1 MTEPE
6 MRFRQVHLDFHTS
19 EAIAG
24 VGADFDGDRFA
35 ATLERARVDSVTCF
49 ARCHHGWVYYD
60 TKLFPKRVHPG
71 LARPG
76 LLAEQIEACHRRDI
90 RVPVYV
96 TVQWDH
102 YTAERHPEWSMLEH
116 DGRIR
121 VHDVVEPHREAGFH
135 DVAVRVQDVGLVV
148 FSGAV
153 GCG

>member
-24 VGADFDGDRFA
+24 VGADFDPGRFA

-49 ARCHHGWVYYD
+49 ARCHHGWMYYD
-60 TKLFPKRVHPG
+60 TKLFPERLHPG
-71 LARPG
+71 LVRPG
-76 LLAEQIEACHRRDI
+76 LLAEQIDACHRRDI

-102 YTAERHPEWSMLEH
+102 YTAERHPEW
-116 DGRIR
+116 
-121 VHDVVEPHREAGFH
+121 
-135 DVAVRVQDVGLVV
+135 
-148 FSGAV
+148 
-153 GCG
+153 